1 MADLPDDL
9 VQAGAIIEEA
19 LSGGY
24 LPDDSFMAEL
34 MRKVANQELTNE
46 QALEH
51 TINRHPDLQGVFRF
65 NELTLQYV
73 ITKEL
78 PQLSS
83 VSLPVAHA
91 GSFPILLEKY
101 HVQLL
106 GAWMRRFGLKA
117 NKDTLEALVM
127 VSANHH
133 TYNPIRAYLE
143 GLQWDGTER
152 LSSLWARSFSL
163 ENTAYLQE
171 IGRRWMVAAIGRA
184 LATGHKPYKFDW
196 LPVLIGGQGNGKST
210 FSAILFGEWNK
221 EGLPANL
228 ADKDAKQELQGVWGV
243 ELSELTS
250 LRRSENEAIKAF
262 LSAMVDKYRPSY
274 GRTLQTYPRR
284 CVFIGTTNEEEFLT
298 DGTGNRRF
306 MPINIGSHCLDF
318 GWLAENRD
326 QLWAEAYRLFCK
338 SPAFETCEPSDLKEE
353 IERIRRE
360 SMVSDILEE
369 SVINLIKG
377 DILPDADGKGGFTVA
392 SIIRALSLPM
402 TRAMEMRVSN
412 ILRNLGGEKQRQRKG
427 KGRFYVWQFNHMV
440 TG

>member
-9 VQAGAIIEEA
+9 VQAGAIVEEA
-19 LSGGY
+19 LSAGY

-210 FSAILFGEWNK
+210 FSAILFGE
-221 EGLPANL
+221 
-228 ADKDAKQELQGVWGV
+228 
-243 ELSELTS
+243 
-250 LRRSENEAIKAF
+250 
-262 LSAMVDKYRPSY
+262 
-274 GRTLQTYPRR
+274 
-284 CVFIGTTNEEEFLT
+284 
-298 DGTGNRRF
+298 
-306 MPINIGSHCLDF
+306 
-318 GWLAENRD
+318 
-326 QLWAEAYRLFCK
+326 
-338 SPAFETCEPSDLKEE
+338 
-353 IERIRRE
+353 
-360 SMVSDILEE
+360 
-369 SVINLIKG
+369 
-377 DILPDADGKGGFTVA
+377 
-392 SIIRALSLPM
+392 
-402 TRAMEMRVSN
+402 
-412 ILRNLGGEKQRQRKG
+412 
-427 KGRFYVWQFNHMV
+427 
-440 TG
+440 